1 MLICHTKK
9 RKALSTERKESK
21 GEGKK
26 AREVY
31 LGKAAWKKIRTVEGR
46 VVVNVHRGCIELE
59 AGNAEPG
66 TEACEDI
73 QSQC

>member
-31 LGKAAWKKIRTVEGR
+31 LGKAAWKKI
-46 VVVNVHRGCIELE
+46 
-59 AGNAEPG
+59 
-66 TEACEDI
+66 
-73 QSQC
+73 